1 MRYNSSMTYEQET
14 LWLAGWLEGEGSF
27 MCRPN
32 CNEIRIS
39 VGSTDEDVVRRA
51 AAAIG
56 PFVKIYAQAGKQRP
70 ELIDPSVKVYKG
82 RPSHYQTLWRFE
94 VLGDKAVELGKRI
107 LPFMGQRRKAKIEF
121 LLAKAANRMTRSER
135 GKLAMEKRWGKKE
148 KSSPLPFAVNL

>member
-1 MRYNSSMTYEQET
+1 
-14 LWLAGWLEGEGSF
+14 